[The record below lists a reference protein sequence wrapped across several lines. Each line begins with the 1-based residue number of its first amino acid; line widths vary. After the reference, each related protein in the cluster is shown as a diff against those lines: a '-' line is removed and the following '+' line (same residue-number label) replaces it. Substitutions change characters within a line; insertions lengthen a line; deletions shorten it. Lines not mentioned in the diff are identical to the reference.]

1 MAALVFIVIV
11 VIAASSG
18 AVFKPGE
25 WYESLRKPA
34 WTPPKWAFPVVWTL
48 LYAAMAYAGW
58 QVWALS
64 GLSVPMAFWGIQI
77 VVNAMWSWMFFGLR
91 RMRLAL
97 ADIAVLWASILGF
110 ILTSWP
116 ISELAAA
123 LFLPYLVWVTIAGF
137 LNYSVLRLNSPS

>member
-34 WTPPKWAFPVVWTL
+34 WTPPKWAFPAVWTL

-58 QVWALS
+58 QVWTLS
-64 GLSVPMAFWGIQI
+64 GLSLSMAFWGIQI
-77 VVNAMWSWMFFGLR
+77 IVNAMWSWMFFGLR

-97 ADIAVLWASILGF
+97 VDIIVLWASILGF

-123 LFLPYLVWVTIAGF
+123 LFLPYLAWVTIAGF
-137 LNYSVLRLNSPS
+137 LNYSVLRLNGPS

>member
-58 QVWALS
+58 QVWTLS
-64 GLSVPMAFWGIQI
+64 GLSLPIAFWGIQI